1 MQKQNYSTNS
11 FGKQPDCSK
20 PGSILPGGGSFNTRL
35 KPELASQ
42 GIYPVNLRSDATRE
56 TGTPE

>member
-1 MQKQNYSTNS
+1 MVYAKTE
-11 FGKQPDCSK
+11 
-20 PGSILPGGGSFNTRL
+20 GSILPGGGSFNTRL

-56 TGTPE
+56 TGT